1 MTDYD
6 ESQLAL
12 KAELYLQRK
21 ALERKLRDA
30 AFDAIRTI
38 AAGCD
43 DPVGKAKYVLDLD
56 ASFDGPQAAPRHK
69 RRSETQ
75 KSGGRRPALGKPPRF
90 GGCGP
95 ASSPI

>member
-1 MTDYD
+1 MMDYD
-6 ESQLAL
+6 DSQLAL

-56 ASFDGPQAAPRHK
+56 ASLEATEAAPAMSASAK
-69 RRSETQ
+69 RR
-75 KSGGRRPALGKPPRF
+75 KSSGAQGGAGVR
-90 GGCGP
+90 
-95 ASSPI
+95 

>member
-56 ASFDGPQAAPRHK
+56 ASFDRPQAARAISAAPK
-69 RRSETQ
+69 RRKTA
-75 KSGGRRPALGKPPRF
+75 GGAGAR
-90 GGCGP
+90 
-95 ASSPI
+95 

>member
-6 ESQLAL
+6 GSQLAL

-43 DPVGKAKYVLDLD
+43 DPVGKAKYVLDLVD
-56 ASFDGPQAAPRHK
+56 ASFDGPQAARAISAAPKGRK
-69 RRSETQ
+69 AA
-75 KSGGRRPALGKPPRF
+75 GGTGAR
-90 GGCGP
+90 
-95 ASSPI
+95 